1 MFASDHYKNIHSSN
15 SQPSQ
20 DSLPASNSAL
30 DHLNI
35 KVSKEDIL
43 SVEIEGGPCLLTDSN
58 FHSFQVPVPSVSF
71 HVHAKGNRSECVAKW
86 VPSYHLPDICDDWA
100 PFPEILNK
108 WG

>member
-1 MFASDHYKNIHSSN
+1 MCASDHYKNIHSSN

-20 DSLPASNSAL
+20 YSLPASNSAL

-43 SVEIEGGPCLLTDSN
+43 SVEMEGGPSLLID
-58 FHSFQVPVPSVSF
+58 SFQVPVPSVSF
-71 HVHAKGNRSECVAKW
+71 HVRAKGNRSECVAKW